1 MLRAGRL
8 SRRAIARTAGISR
21 TTVGKVAAGMVTSA
35 ARLRHEDAASQK
47 PLLSQVEPFRCP
59 RCGGMSAT
67 FPCAKCYV
75 EAVTEGNRPRTNG
88 NGRVA
93 IGLDLLPEHDRRYR
107 EIRRRREAVAADG

>member
-8 SRRAIARTAGISR
+8 SHREIAKAAGISR
-21 TTVGKVAAGMVTSA
+21 TTVGTVATGMVTSA
-35 ARLRHEDAASQK
+35 ARLRQEEAANRDL
-47 PLLSQVEPFRCP
+47 PLEAVESFRCP

-75 EAVTEGNRPRTNG
+75 EAVTEGNRPANG

-93 IGLDLLPEHDRRYR
+93 VGLDLQPEHARRYR
-107 EIRRRREAVAADG
+107 EIRRRREAVASND